1 MTNAGQGVR
10 EAPIEK
16 KEFGKMAPSSYAA
29 DYIEYLNRQ
38 GKYISTQGSEALK
51 METAPAPEVPSRSVQ
66 RREERKQRELTQLAP
81 VTTRKIVTTSVLL
94 RSTIILLIIGALL
107 IASVW
112 MGAKATAIKYS
123 INSLTKENV
132 QLQDQV
138 TMLGIQIEGAVSFE
152 SIEEYAT
159 KNLKMVYPK
168 KNQCQYI
175 DDDAEVKEG
184 LVKAI
189 REKAYSN

>member
-1 MTNAGQGVR
+1 
-10 EAPIEK
+10 
-16 KEFGKMAPSSYAA
+16 MAPSSYAA

-51 METAPAPEVPSRSVQ
+51 PETKPEVPSRSVQ
-66 RREERKQRELTQLAP
+66 RKEERKQRELIQLAP

-94 RSTIILLIIGALL
+94 RSSFILILIGALL

-123 INSLTKENV
+123 INSMTRENV

-152 SIEEYAT
+152 SIEAYAT

-168 KNQCQYI
+168 KNQCFYI
-175 DDDAEVKEG
+175 EEDAEVEKG
-184 LVKAI
+184 LVKTI

>member
-1 MTNAGQGVR
+1 
-10 EAPIEK
+10 
-16 KEFGKMAPSSYAA
+16 MAPSSYAA

-51 METAPAPEVPSRSVQ
+51 VETQPEVPSRSVQ
-66 RREERKQRELTQLAP
+66 RREERKQRELIEVAP
-81 VTTRKIVTTSVLL
+81 VNTRKIVTTSVLL
-94 RSTIILLIIGALL
+94 RSSFILILIGALL
-107 IASVW
+107 VASVW

-123 INSLTKENV
+123 INTLTKENV

-168 KNQCQYI
+168 KNQCLYI
-175 DDDAEVKEG
+175 DEDAEGEEG
-184 LVKAI
+184 VDKDI
-189 REKAYSN
+189 RAKAYGN

>member
-1 MTNAGQGVR
+1 
-10 EAPIEK
+10 
-16 KEFGKMAPSSYAA
+16 MAPSSYAA

-51 METAPAPEVPSRSVQ
+51 VETQPDVPSRSVQ
-66 RREERKQRELTQLAP
+66 RREERKQRELIEVAP
-81 VTTRKIVTTSVLL
+81 VNTRKIVTTSVLL
-94 RSTIILLIIGALL
+94 RSSFILILIGALL
-107 IASVW
+107 VASVW

-123 INSLTKENV
+123 INTLTKENV

-168 KNQCQYI
+168 KNQCLYI
-175 DDDAEVKEG
+175 DEDAEVEEG
-184 LVKAI
+184 LVKTI
-189 REKAYSN
+189 RAKAYGN

>member
-1 MTNAGQGVR
+1 
-10 EAPIEK
+10 
-16 KEFGKMAPSSYAA
+16 MAPSSYAA

-51 METAPAPEVPSRSVQ
+51 PEPKPEVPSRSIQ
-66 RREERKQRELTQLAP
+66 RKEERRQRELIQLAP
-81 VTTRKIVTTSVLL
+81 VTTKKIVTTSVLL
-94 RSTIILLIIGALL
+94 RSSFILILIGALL

-123 INSLTKENV
+123 INTLTKENV
-132 QLQDQV
+132 HLQDEV

-168 KNQCQYI
+168 KNQCLYI
-175 DDDAEVKEG
+175 DEDAKVEEG
-184 LVKAI
+184 LVKTI

>member
-1 MTNAGQGVR
+1 
-10 EAPIEK
+10 
-16 KEFGKMAPSSYAA
+16 MAPSSYAA

-38 GKYISTQGSEALK
+38 GKYVSTQGSEALK
-51 METAPAPEVPSRSVQ
+51 VETQPEVPSRSVQ
-66 RREERKQRELTQLAP
+66 RREERKQRELMEVAP
-81 VTTRKIVTTSVLL
+81 VSTRKIVTTSVLL
-94 RSTIILLIIGALL
+94 RSSFILILIGALL

-159 KNLKMVYPK
+159 DNLKMVYPK
-168 KNQCQYI
+168 KNQCLYI
-175 DDDAEVKEG
+175 DEDAEVEKG
-184 LVKAI
+184 LVKTI
-189 REKAYSN
+189 REKAYGN